1 MLTHSAIHVMKK
13 KNVIHQTRP
22 PFPLFCDLVMMLM
35 CPLLALSVVDRGQ
48 RGKTDSS
55 EGMQPHT
62 QQTDANKQYTQ
73 YSDTFLSET
82 A

>member
-1 MLTHSAIHVMKK
+1 
-13 KNVIHQTRP
+13 
-22 PFPLFCDLVMMLM
+22 MMLM

-48 RGKTDSS
+48 HGKTDSS
-55 EGMQPHT
+55 EAMQPHT

-82 A
+82 ALTFNNLNFSSSSVDRSAARDPVAGSPVLC